1 MALGRPR
8 MMGSQARRT
17 RSSRKALETISGP
30 MPAGSPR
37 VMAMRGFGINGGFFF
52 EVTPAIRKPGS
63 SVVDVKAAGSRVSTR
78 LATRPAGC
86 VEGRL
91 TPCRDDGLLEDYSKL
106 LTLISA
112 LERRSFT

>member
-1 MALGRPR
+1 DLLVMAPVPARQNVAGHGRVG
-8 MMGSQARRT
+8 MADVWNIVDVVN
-17 RSSRKALETISGP
+17 RSGDEETAHTAAVS
-30 MPAGSPR
+30 SPR
-37 VMAMRGFGINGGFFF
+37 
-52 EVTPAIRKPGS
+52 RKPGS
-63 SVVDVKAAGSRVSTR
+63 RGVDLKAAGSRVSTR